1 MDPYLCRGRDVYP
14 AQRAAASAV
23 ESASAAGLESTK
35 KRKDKGDPY
44 AFILPGCPD
53 PMGATYEADT
63 VRCRLRVW

>member
-1 MDPYLCRGRDVYP
+1 MIAYVCRGRDVHP

-35 KRKDKGDPY
+35 KRREKGDPF
-44 AFILPGCPD
+44 ALILPGCPE

-63 VRCRLRVW
+63 VRCQLRVS